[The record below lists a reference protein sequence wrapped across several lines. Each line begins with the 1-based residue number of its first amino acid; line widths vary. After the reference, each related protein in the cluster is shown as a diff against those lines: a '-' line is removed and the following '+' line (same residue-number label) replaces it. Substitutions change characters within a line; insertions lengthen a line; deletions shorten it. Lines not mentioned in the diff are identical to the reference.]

1 MNIKSGMILNEH
13 YTYKLDTTVQQ
24 FWFAKGRKGGVLELI
39 HANVY
44 NKSANSI
51 TALYF
56 LLRSHSKIT
65 RFKYDATLETK
76 TVNHYH
82 AEIFLDD
89 GDELGVEMD
98 GGAVG
103 DEVEVSAQWI
113 YNQDTDFI
121 EGGIH

>member
-1 MNIKSGMILNEH
+1 MNIKSDEIYNEH

-24 FWFAKGRKGGVLELI
+24 FWFTKGRKGGVLELI

-56 LLRSHSKIT
+56 LMRCNGVIT

-82 AEIFLDD
+82 AEIYLGG

-103 DEVEVSAQWI
+103 DEVEVSAQWVFHK
-113 YNQDTDFI
+113 DTDFI
-121 EGGIH
+121 EGGTH